1 MSAEPMMGEQS
12 ANEQNLRGCVM
23 SSASPLAGQGGSVA
37 LVKHDDGLDKPISP
51 GFLLLPT
58 FSP

>member
-1 MSAEPMMGEQS
+1 MMGEQS